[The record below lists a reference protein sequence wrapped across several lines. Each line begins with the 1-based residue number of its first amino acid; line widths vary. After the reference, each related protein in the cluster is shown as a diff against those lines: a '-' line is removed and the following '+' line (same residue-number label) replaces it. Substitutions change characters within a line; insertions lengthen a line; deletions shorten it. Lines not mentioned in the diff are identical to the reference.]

1 MQQTRLTAKKVII
14 SEIIKGK
21 FIKKTGFESSY
32 VLTRLGRRLSRVRV
46 LGVIVDKFLSPDEKY
61 ASITIDDSTDT
72 VRCKSF
78 VNVKIFDGLV
88 PGDLVD
94 VFGKLREY
102 NEEVYLM
109 PEIVRKVS
117 ANFETMRLLETKQI
131 LDKQR
136 KNVENLL
143 ELKSKVSNLEDLK
156 RVAVG
161 IDDVDGILE
170 AQQFVEE
177 EKSVEGKIQ
186 EKILSMISQLDK
198 GEGVEYETLLKNS
211 GLKETEVD
219 LSIQEL
225 LESGVCFEP
234 KPGRIKKL

>member
-177 EKSVEGKIQ
+177 EKSAEGKIQ

-198 GEGVEYETLLKNS
+198 GDGVEYEILLKDS

-234 KPGRIKKL
+234 KPGRVKKL

>member
-177 EKSVEGKIQ
+177 EKSAEGKIQ

-198 GEGVEYETLLKNS
+198 GEGVEYETLLKDS